1 MDDTNDEATAF
12 EKAMDDAI
20 DREWD
25 LKRDFADAQAEAD
38 ETRKKLH
45 ALESGD
51 HEIKDEATELWETE
65 SEDGLR
71 SLFPLHHEIR
81 PELLRCT
88 G

>member
-1 MDDTNDEATAF
+1 
-12 EKAMDDAI
+12 MDDAI

-38 ETRKKLH
+38 EARKTLH

-65 SEDGLR
+65 SEDGL
-71 SLFPLHHEIR
+71 
-81 PELLRCT
+81 
-88 G
+88 